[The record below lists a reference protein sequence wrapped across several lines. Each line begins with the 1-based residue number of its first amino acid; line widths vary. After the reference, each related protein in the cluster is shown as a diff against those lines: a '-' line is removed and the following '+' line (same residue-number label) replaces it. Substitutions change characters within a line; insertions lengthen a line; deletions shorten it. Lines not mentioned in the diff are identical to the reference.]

1 MHKFLPKR
9 FCAAVLTVATAIST
23 LFQNSL
29 PVIAESKNTIFCE
42 HDGIQ
47 YLFSGSNPD
56 IISVD
61 LSENFGLSEDDID
74 SALGIESTDYDVYAL
89 CPEFYNTDAESIAA
103 DGTFDVSLQG
113 DRIRK
118 DGENA
123 DLYMLTE
130 DADISDIHEY
140 EAERKQEN
148 GDSFWELPKDIATMI
163 VAVHKLQDLSVSLN
177 GVDLSLSGM
186 NADAGISAED
196 VSKADASFHTLVSIK
211 NMQYAPESIAISGI
225 QEDSSE
231 ILMETENGSITLSGQ
246 QDGNSCIYEI
256 PEEGKNLLKQ
266 QGDAVSFSLSTAS
279 ENAETPS
286 PNHTVKKVKK
296 TKAQDV
302 ASEDTN
308 STDTEEEQV
317 NEPAKPGSVL
327 LHEGSTTQ
335 KEADLGEHE
344 HFLADKYITEQG
356 NIVNGQKT
364 YLTTIE
370 HAAYSNKIIRIKPPK
385 KREILIAID
394 SSASMGDKVD
404 SMNKAID
411 EFVETIMEA
420 NQERKQHWEEGY
432 YYGTE
437 GDSLEN
443 HLLSIRAII
452 KYNNKVNTLVGS
464 SITPMTQEDVSKITN
479 PAHLRNGYEP
489 NGSLYDMTR
498 TDLAL
503 ARLKNY
509 IDDPAHSSVILM
521 TDGEPYGRG
530 DEGALDYDTD
540 TSSGLMM
547 TFENTNSALQTA
559 RAIKDN
565 GSTLYTVYVQTGY
578 PDHLIDNAKASRN
591 IHQLATMPSQ
601 TGGNQILSDQSLG
614 CAFLSMASSDYPKNG
629 FMHGTPAGG
638 DHIFTGSY
646 DDPGEGTFG
655 RYFKMPEEVTKI
667 ADNFVDI
674 AKDIDY
680 ATSFTDGMSG
690 YAGAAS
696 YVYDIVS
703 YPFNVDTN
711 VAITVSKV
719 PRICTGTDA
728 AGKKIFTW
736 GDGEDISTSV
746 SATVENGRYITVR
759 GFDYEANA
767 LSDVNKKLKEN
778 ETESFPSK
786 AGDYGYKL
794 VVQFRIYANR
804 IFGGNGI
811 ETNDSS
817 TSGFYPS
824 APYNKTEWKENTELN
839 PDGTDEIMLYPV
851 PIVDLNIDYKIVSDN
866 VILYAPQTARL
877 SNLVTTKTGGLF
889 ATDASYENTKRAY
902 EAAKKTVDASLDQ
915 YVKAASDFAK
925 AQGTN
930 DEESKMQALQEAIDA
945 YTDAKTKFAEAQ
957 KAYDAVESYIPNG
970 DNNAYVDIHYVL
982 QDPDGNECATMDIPH
997 GVDDT
1002 DWHIGWSYKTKDQ
1015 LVQKHGEYKIIATIT
1030 PVDTTREESHT
1041 GSTAEGTGKPTDFT
1055 KTPYAHI
1062 YVLQMSAQDSMVE
1075 SGTAIK
1081 LQEDSVIKT
1090 DKIQGTSWL
1099 KDTMPNGK
1107 WVGLDQSTPEEN
1119 GDLEP
1124 SAEGANLAMGTQP
1137 GMVLSAPDKTHLK
1150 GVNGSFSAS
1159 GKNGDYIPVTV
1170 KMYRQ
1175 MGDINKDASTLEQ
1188 TKLQNIPMNDDDELY
1203 TGPDGKPVSSV
1214 TWKHTCTAV
1223 DHCNT
1228 TDFPEANNAY
1238 NTVDEEFQIKV
1249 RYLIHIRQNI
1259 VIKPQK
1265 RVNGALMKKG
1275 SDIAWTISV
1284 PNTDAEANPERL
1296 LSDSYLVDV
1305 LPYNGDG
1312 RQDPDTGEDTGSKF
1326 TGSLYYKKVF
1336 VDFANASSALDAL
1349 KQGTKGIY
1357 YTTDI
1362 RVREAEKNGEEIRN
1376 TVWTKAEYT
1385 LDGTTAVAAIPFD
1398 AEALRVDTYLPFGD
1412 AITINMIAAMRS
1424 AADQK
1429 IDDVYINRA
1438 YEFTG
1443 SDRVGSNATKT
1454 KVATSYI
1461 AGLVWEDTNGNG
1473 MQDSGEPSIK
1483 GAHVGLYTT
1492 HNAYGGP
1499 AASITVDGVQYD
1511 KAFDADNNI
1520 INDII
1525 TGEDGTY
1532 RFENLKSGTYFVV
1545 AQNIDGKY
1553 TITGKNQVSDTNID
1567 SDAEETMPTIDNI
1580 GKQNI
1585 AASANTTRAWIKD
1598 IVVSETDNR
1607 EHMDLGFLLIAGS
1620 IDVTK
1625 ILDQIYFPSTMTE
1638 EEKKTY
1644 YPTFHFTLTDAS
1656 GKKQYKTVQLNKRR
1670 MSGACTFT
1678 KLPLGTYTL
1687 EESPS
1692 LNYSLDSIDS
1702 NDEIVKDVAGR
1713 KVTFTVT
1720 AQHQN
1725 FSVSFTNHMTGMPPA
1740 GDQNQVINR
1749 IPMHMPIKLQVHY
1762 TGLATISDHTKT
1774 AYTFPADQVKET
1786 VTYDDGST
1794 AEAVLG
1800 ETNGYTIDPLTVT
1813 NMMNT
1818 GQGNRVAIHG
1828 FYTEKGVT
1836 LEDSFSV
1843 AVDLKPLHKFQ
1854 INFDA
1859 NGASFDD
1866 GAMVNDVMF
1875 IYNELSGTN
1884 VATNGTYKDISNGLM
1899 NGMGDGYTFTGWN
1912 TKADG
1917 TGIQYDDYAALVAVG
1932 KDSGISSITLYAN
1945 WKVNVT
1951 FDANLGTIS
1960 GGVSE
1965 AERELVGK
1973 SSGDLAYSV
1982 NQTLETAL
1990 TATRE
1995 YNIYLSWN
2003 TKKDGTGTDL
2013 EKYGKITGPVK
2024 FYAVYYK
2031 TDYGP
2036 IEQEDRFVVPMSG
2049 RWKLEVWGAY
2059 GGGDS
2064 SSMDAYGNCENI
2076 GNGGYGGY
2084 VSGEVRLK
2092 AGEVLYVNVG
2102 TTGTMYGPKF
2112 NLPGNTFDGVPF
2124 IPGSPYSYNGGG
2136 HSGGTLPAS
2145 NGQAAGGGATSICMA
2160 SGLLNDVMNSM
2171 VSNYRETGSWDQ
2183 AEKTILVVAGGGGA
2197 GVDTPGYNVRK
2208 GEDAHTGGSL
2218 KNEMNIVKGIDATY
2232 YSNDVVGG
2240 GGGIIGGK
2248 QYGKAGWNYHSP
2260 IMSNVTDG
2268 LAIAE
2273 HRTPHYNENGFY
2285 ASSSKYYVSQYGYA
2299 RITFIG
2305 K

>member
-1 MHKFLPKR
+1 MHKFLQKR
-9 FCAAVLTVATAIST
+9 FCAAVLTVATAVST
-23 LFQNSL
+23 LFQSSL
-29 PVIAESKNTIFCE
+29 PVIAESKNTISCE
-42 HDGIQ
+42 YDGIQ
-47 YLFSGSNPD
+47 YLFSSSNQD
-56 IISVD
+56 ITSVS
-61 LSENFGLSEDDID
+61 LSENLDLSEDDIY
-74 SALGIESTDYDVYAL
+74 SALEIESTDCDVYAL

-113 DRIRK
+113 DRIRE
-118 DGENA
+118 DGENT
-123 DLYMLTE
+123 DLYMLPE
-130 DADISDIHEY
+130 DADISDIQEY
-140 EAERKQEN
+140 EAERKQTN
-148 GDSFWELPKDIATMI
+148 GDSFWELPKDAATMI
-163 VAVHKLQDLSVSLN
+163 VAIHKLQDLSVSLN

-196 VSKADASFHTLVSIK
+196 VSKDDASFHTLVSVQ
-211 NMQYAPESIAISGI
+211 NMQYTPEFIAISGI
-225 QEDSSE
+225 NEDASE

-246 QDGNSCIYEI
+246 QDGNSYIYQI
-256 PEEGKNLLKQ
+256 PEEGKDLLKQ

-279 ENAETPS
+279 EDAETPS
-286 PNHTVKKVKK
+286 PNHAAKKVKK

-308 STDTEEEQV
+308 STDTEEQV
-317 NEPAKPGSVL
+317 NEPAKPGSIL

-335 KEADLGEHE
+335 KEADLGENE
-344 HFLADKYITEQG
+344 YFLTDKYITEQG

-411 EFVETIMEA
+411 EFVKTIMEA

-443 HLLSIRAII
+443 HLLSIRAIV
-452 KYNNKVNTLVGS
+452 KYNNKVNTLVSS

-509 IDDPAHSSVILM
+509 IDDPVNSSVILM

-629 FMHGTPAGG
+629 FMHGAPSGG

-655 RYFKMPEEVTKI
+655 RYFKMPAEVTKI

-728 AGKKIFTW
+728 AGKRLFTW

-851 PIVDLNIDYKIVSDN
+851 PIVDLNIDYQVVSDN
-866 VILYAPQTARL
+866 VVLYAPQTARL
-877 SNLVTTKTGGLF
+877 SNLVTTKNGKIF
-889 ATDASYENTKRAY
+889 ATDDTYDDV
-902 EAAKKTVDASLDQ
+902 KKTYDDSKTKMDKALSV

-925 AQGTN
+925 AQGTS
-930 DEESKMQALQEAIDA
+930 DETNKLQALQKTIDA
-945 YTDAKTKFAEAQ
+945 YTDAKAAFAAAQ
-957 KAYDAVESYIPNG
+957 NAYDNVESFIPDG

-982 QDPDGNECATMDIPH
+982 QDPDGNESAYMDIPH

-1002 DWHIGWSYKTKDQ
+1002 DGHIGWTYKAKDQ
-1015 LVQKHGEYKIIATIT
+1015 LIKKHGDYKIIATII

-1041 GSTAEGTGKPTDFT
+1041 GSTKEGTGKPTDFT

-1062 YVLQMSAQDSMVE
+1062 YVLQMSAKDSVVE
-1075 SGTAIK
+1075 NGEAIK

-1090 DKIQGTSWL
+1090 DKIQDTAWL

-1107 WVGLDQSTPEEN
+1107 WIGLDQSTPEEN
-1119 GDLEP
+1119 GDLQP
-1124 SAEGANLAMGTQP
+1124 AANGSTIAMGSQP
-1137 GMVLSAPDKTHLK
+1137 GMILSAPDKAHIK
-1150 GVNGSFSAS
+1150 GINGSYSAN
-1159 GKNGDYIPVTV
+1159 GDNGDYIPVTV

-1175 MGDINKDASTLEQ
+1175 MGDVNKDASTLEQ
-1188 TKLQNIPMNDDDELY
+1188 TKLQNIPMNDGDELY
-1203 TGPDGKPVSSV
+1203 IGPGGNHVSSV
-1214 TWKHTCTAV
+1214 VWEHTCTVV
-1223 DHCNT
+1223 DNCDT
-1228 TDFPEANNAY
+1228 TDFLEANKTY
-1238 NTVDEEFQIKV
+1238 NSMDEDFQIKV

-1259 VIKPQK
+1259 AVKPQK
-1265 RVNGALMKKG
+1265 RVNGALIKKG
-1275 SDIAWTISV
+1275 SDIAWTINV

-1326 TGSLYYKKVF
+1326 TGSLYYKKVS
-1336 VDFANASSALDAL
+1336 VDFANAPSALDAL
-1349 KQGTKGIY
+1349 KQGMKGIY
-1357 YTTDI
+1357 YTTDLS
-1362 RVREAEKNGEEIRN
+1362 VREAEKNGEEIRN
-1376 TVWTKAEYT
+1376 TAWTKAEYT

-1412 AITINMIAAMRS
+1412 AITIDMIAAMRS

-1454 KVATSYI
+1454 KVSTAYI

-1473 MQDSGEPSIK
+1473 MQDSGEPTIK

-1499 AASITVDGVQYD
+1499 AASITVDGAQYD

-1553 TITGKNQVSDTNID
+1553 TITGKNKVSDTNID
-1567 SDAEETMPTIDNI
+1567 SDAEETMPSIDNV
-1580 GKQNI
+1580 GKQNN

-1607 EHMDLGFLLIAGS
+1607 EHMDLGFLLVTGS

-1625 ILDQIYFPSTMTE
+1625 TLDQIYFPSTMTE

-1644 YPTFHFTLTDAS
+1644 YPTFHFTLTDAA
-1656 GKKQYKTVQLNKRR
+1656 GKKQYKTVQLNERR

-1687 EESPS
+1687 EENPS
-1692 LNYSLDSIDS
+1692 LNYSLDSIEPD
-1702 NDEIVKDVAGR
+1702 DDVTKDVAGR
-1713 KVTFTVT
+1713 KITFTVT
-1720 AQHQN
+1720 SQHQN
-1725 FSVSFTNHMTGMPPA
+1725 FSVSFANHMAGMPPA

-1762 TGLATISDHTKT
+1762 TGPATISDHTKT
-1774 AYTFPADQVKET
+1774 TYTFPAEQVKGT

-1794 AEAVLG
+1794 AEVVLG

-1818 GQGNRVAIHG
+1818 GKGNRVAVHG

-1843 AVDLKPLHKFQ
+1843 AVDLKPIHKFQ
-1854 INFDA
+1854 LNFDA
-1859 NGASFDD
+1859 NGASFTN
-1866 GAMVNDVMF
+1866 GTTVNSVMF
-1875 IYNELSGTN
+1875 IYDELSN
-1884 VATNGTYKDISNGLM
+1884 VNLVANGLYKDVPNGLM
-1899 NGMGDGYTFTGWN
+1899 NGMGTGYMFSGWNTKNDGTGVQYDDFAALASIGANSGITSMTLYANWRVNITFDANGGNLSGGMSNAERSIVGHPSGSIAYSLNQDLATALTAIKANHSFFFWN

-1917 TGIQYDDYAALVAVG
+1917 TGVRIDKIG
-1932 KDSGISSITLYAN
+1932 KVTGPLTLYA
-1945 WKVNVT
+1945 
-1951 FDANLGTIS
+1951 
-1960 GGVSE
+1960 
-1965 AERELVGK
+1965 
-1973 SSGDLAYSV
+1973 
-1982 NQTLETAL
+1982 
-1990 TATRE
+1990 
-1995 YNIYLSWN
+1995 IYMR
-2003 TKKDGTGTDL
+2003 
-2013 EKYGKITGPVK
+2013 
-2024 FYAVYYK
+2024 
-2031 TDYGP
+2031 TDY
-2036 IEQEDRFVVPMSG
+2036 QYVNNVEDFTAPVTGEYR
-2049 RWKLEVWGAY
+2049 LQVWGCQ
-2059 GGGDS
+2059 GGG
-2064 SSMDAYGNCENI
+2064 
-2076 GNGGYGGY
+2076 GGYGGRGGY
-2084 VSGEVRLK
+2084 A
-2092 AGEVLYVNVG
+2092 AGSIHLNAGQKLYVCVG
-2102 TTGTMYGPKF
+2102 GRANNNYG
-2112 NLPGNTFDGVPF
+2112 G
-2124 IPGSPYSYNGGG
+2124 YNGGG
-2136 HSGGTLPAS
+2136 RNADNANAS
-2145 NGQAAGGGATSICMA
+2145 GGGATHIA
-2160 SGLLNDVMNSM
+2160 TTNYGLLRNYASHQNDV
-2171 VSNYRETGSWDQ
+2171 
-2183 AEKTILVVAGGGGA
+2183 LLVAGGGG
-2197 GVDTPGYNVRK
+2197 GGKVGDD
-2208 GEDAHTGGSL
+2208 GEDGGSSVYYYGGYGGGATGGNSQGDNYGL
-2218 KNEMNIVKGIDATY
+2218 GASQTGPGGTVGGNSCTNMYNYPGFGQGGDATWCGEAL
-2232 YSNDVVGG
+2232 GG
-2240 GGGIIGGK
+2240 GGGGWYGG
-2248 QYGKAGWNYHSP
+2248 GPAGGRSHNGGGGGGSGHVNTGNLYDTVLFGGNQLFNNPNGS
-2260 IMSNVTDG
+2260 
-2268 LAIAE
+2268 AE
-2273 HRTPHYNENGFY
+2273 TGHAGD
-2285 ASSSKYYVSQYGYA
+2285 GYA
-2299 RITFIG
+2299 RITLLSWDG
-2305 K
+2305 R